1 MDLLVD
7 SSAWIDYFN
16 GSPTPEAEFL
26 DRSLG
31 RRSIVVGDLILAEV
45 LQGFGREADYRAARE
60 ALLRFPIV
68 ELCGTEVA
76 LASAVNYRRLRERG
90 VTVRKTIDCLIA
102 SSCLHRGFA
111 LLHADRDFDSFEQ
124 HLGLV
129 VIHPEREP
137 GI

>member
-7 SSAWIDYFN
+7 SSVWIDYFN
-16 GSPTPEAEFL
+16 GGPTPEADLL

-60 ALLRFPIV
+60 SLLRFPIV
-68 ELCGTEVA
+68 ELAGKEIA
-76 LASAVNYRRLRERG
+76 LASAGNYRKLREQG

-102 SSCLHRGFA
+102 SACLYLGLA
-111 LLHADRDFDSFEQ
+111 LLHADRDLDPFEK

-129 VIHPEREP
+129 VVHPGTEP
-137 GI
+137 GG